1 MVLKNALQEQQAEH
15 EWVEKLLMKTFA
27 HMCPPSSKNCC
38 LPSELLHEVLGHCF
52 HRPKDLAP
60 ALDAYQTAF
69 LLGFFHP
76 HGVKHHGILRALL
89 SLVPLNRH
97 WMAHSPVLSAL
108 QGLTM
113 YQ

>member
-38 LPSELLHEVLGHCF
+38 LPFELLHGVLGHCC
-52 HRPKDLAP
+52 HRPKDLALV
-60 ALDAYQTAF
+60 LDAYQTAS

-76 HGVKHHGILRALL
+76 HGVEHHGILRALL

-97 WMAHSPVLSAL
+97 WMALSPVLSAL

-113 YQ
+113 HQ